1 MKQQLSKN
9 PIPAIKEIT
18 KSSGIGGFVF
28 GFRPDEQSVTIHFE
42 NISMKAAFSVV
53 IAAFQQCIALELK
66 NNPQYDSRQRGVFED
81 LLRDFRN
88 IVATANAKT
97 ETVNKKEVI
106 SPL

>member
-1 MKQQLSKN
+1 MNKKLSKN
-9 PIPAIKEIT
+9 PIPAISEIT
-18 KSSGIGGFVF
+18 RSAGVQGFVF

-53 IAAFQQCIALELK
+53 IAAFQQCVALELK

-97 ETVNKKEVI
+97 ETVNKKVT
-106 SPL
+106 

>member
-1 MKQQLSKN
+1 MNKKLSKN
-9 PIPAIKEIT
+9 PIPAVKEIA
-18 KSSGIGGFVF
+18 KNSGIGGFVF